1 MIRKLLSDVFRAY
14 KLHPEFI
21 GLDIEYVNQRG
32 VLGCML
38 LHIASRKGN
47 HEHMAILLDNG
58 AAIDARGD
66 LYNTPLHEAALC
78 GQAQAVEFLL
88 SRGADATLKNE
99 LEQTPL
105 DVAIWGMKAAVCEV
119 LCKRCTG

>member
-66 LYNTPLHEAALC
+66 LYNTC
-78 GQAQAVEFLL
+78 LL
-88 SRGADATLKNE
+88 YTSPSPRDRQKSRMPSSA
-99 LEQTPL
+99 
-105 DVAIWGMKAAVCEV
+105 
-119 LCKRCTG
+119 